1 MLTPMELN
9 DNSHCSLRIYT
20 VSGVAPVPTSLMGEV
35 LWGTG
40 TEAQEYGVWKERGGE
55 LILPVLKGRVRD

>member
-1 MLTPMELN
+1 MW
-9 DNSHCSLRIYT
+9 
-20 VSGVAPVPTSLMGEV
+20 VSDWFGSERSTSLMGEV